1 VTDTDDTRTLL
12 ARARELEA
20 QAARR
25 GDDSTSGLALRKE
38 AAGLRGE
45 ALGEKPYPV
54 VICSECYRVTG
65 WLDVRG
71 RCDSCLRQAQ
81 LQAAYGDPQGGFVTL
96 GDNRPVHHDAPEH
109 GAPAGLSR
117 LLGGR
122 AARERAVADAWLAH
136 VDPDTTGPIDAEDG
150 YELERPH
157 RDQVEAA
164 DGTGML
170 IRFRTATHR
179 FAGRDWVALETTTI
193 GRDELLVPTEYS
205 AGLPPDQ
212 LVEAWLDY
220 RQAVDELNRERW
232 SRLSADREAARLA
245 REAHEDTMRRQRD
258 TAELLDDS

>member
-1 VTDTDDTRTLL
+1 MTDTDDTGALL

-20 QAARR
+20 EAARR
-25 GDDSTSGLALRKE
+25 GEESFSGLGLRKE
-38 AAGLRGE
+38 AARLRVQ
-45 ALGEKPYPV
+45 ALGEKTYPV
-54 VICSECYRVTG
+54 VICSECFRVTG
-65 WLDVRG
+65 WLDLSG

-81 LQAAYGDPQGGFVTL
+81 LQAAYADPHGGFVSL
-96 GDNRPVHHDAPEH
+96 GDNRPAHEDARE
-109 GAPAGLSR
+109 PAGPGTLSR

-122 AARERAVADAWLAH
+122 SARERALADAWLVH

-170 IRFRTATHR
+170 IRFRTATQR
-179 FAGRDWVALETTTI
+179 FAGRTWVALETTTI

-220 RQAVDELNRERW
+220 RQAVDDVNRDRW
-232 SRLSADREAARLA
+232 SRLSADREASRLA
-245 REAHEDTMRRQRD
+245 REAREDAMLQQRD

>member
-1 VTDTDDTRTLL
+1 MTDTDDRRALL

-20 QAARR
+20 EAARR
-25 GDDSTSGLALRKE
+25 GEDSSSGPALRKE
-38 AAGLRGE
+38 AAQLRVQ
-45 ALGEKPYPV
+45 ALGERPYPV
-54 VICSECYRVTG
+54 VICSECFRVTG

-71 RCDSCLRQAQ
+71 RCDACLRQEQ
-81 LQAAYGDPQGGFVTL
+81 LRAAYADPRGGFVTL
-96 GDNRPVHHDAPEH
+96 GDNRPAHHDAAEH
-109 GAPAGLSR
+109 AAAGGLSR

-122 AARERAVADAWLAH
+122 AARERALADAWLAH
-136 VDPDTTGPIDAEDG
+136 VDPDTTGPIDPEDG

-157 RDQVEAA
+157 RDQVDAA

-179 FAGRDWVALETTTI
+179 FGSREWVALETTTI

-220 RQAVDELNRERW
+220 RQEVDEVNRDRW
-232 SRLSADREAARLA
+232 SRLSADTRGRAGRARGARGRDASAA
-245 REAHEDTMRRQRD
+245 
-258 TAELLDDS
+258 